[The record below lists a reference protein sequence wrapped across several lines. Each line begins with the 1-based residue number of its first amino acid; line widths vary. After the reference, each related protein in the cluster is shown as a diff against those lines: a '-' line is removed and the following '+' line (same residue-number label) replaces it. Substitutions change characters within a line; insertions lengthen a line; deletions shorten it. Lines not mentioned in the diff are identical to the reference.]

1 MRPGCEPR
9 ERRGFTLIELLTVLA
24 VVGLLVALLLPA
36 VQAAREAARRA
47 QCGSNLRQIGLAI
60 HGYHDAWQV
69 LPPGYLASSPRPT
82 RAATGP
88 ELGPG
93 WGWGMLVLPFAEQ
106 RPVYDAAN
114 FDLGFGDVNGD
125 LVGLRENRTVRQVG
139 LALFLCPSGGGGD
152 GPLEVGGGT
161 IAGSPGQ
168 YVASAGDLD
177 LSRPPF
183 LGTGL
188 LLPNGRVGIGGATD
202 GASSTLMVGERSR
215 DVAEAAWSGTHGS
228 HAELVP
234 LCAKPGRS
242 SEACVALMF
251 LLMGRTGPATDLI
264 SGSLPDAAPL
274 DPRSAGPDGFASR
287 HPGGCQFLMGDGSV
301 RFLKQSLA
309 PPVFRALASRAGGE
323 VVGADSY

>member
-9 ERRGFTLIELLTVLA
+9 ERRGFTLIELLTVVA

-47 QCGSNLRQIGLAI
+47 QCGSNLRQLGLAI

-69 LPPGYLASSPRPT
+69 LPPAYLASSPRPA
-82 RAATGP
+82 RPATGP
-88 ELGPG
+88 EPGPG

-125 LVGLRENRTVRQVG
+125 LLGVSENRTVRHIG
-139 LALFLCPSGGGGD
+139 LALFLCPSGGGGE
-152 GPLEVGGGT
+152 GPLDLGGGT
-161 IAGSPGQ
+161 VAGSPGQ

-177 LSRPPF
+177 VFRSPF
-183 LGTGL
+183 AGTGL
-188 LLPNGRVGIGGATD
+188 LLPNGRVGLGDATD

-215 DVAEAAWSGTHGS
+215 DLAEATWSGTHGS

-234 LCAKPGRS
+234 LCTKRGRCP
-242 SEACVALMF
+242 EACVGLMF
-251 LLMGRTGPATDLI
+251 LLLGRTGPASDVV
-264 SGSLPDAAPL
+264 SGSIAAAAAL
-274 DPRSAGPDGFASR
+274 DPRTAGPDGFASR

-301 RFLKQSLA
+301 RFLKPALA
-309 PPVFRALASRAGGE
+309 APVLRALATRAGGE